1 MARIEKYNIDTKVT
15 DGDKFIG
22 TDAAGN
28 VTRNYRASNIADYL
42 NNYGKI
48 GIGGQVSY
56 KFTTNIAPRTWGT
69 LTFQSGSGDNTAFSS
84 ITSIYASK
92 YNNSNIVISDLISY
106 YVEKSIFIFQFD
118 NPNNFAEYLLNSAS
132 VVETDFFDL
141 SLTFISG
148 NGNIQND
155 KYYGLLIAA
164 NTNTDKTY
172 RHVQSVSSDTWT
184 INHDLNKY
192 PSVTVQDSAGS
203 VVIGELTYNSK
214 NTITLTFSGAFSGE
228 AHLN

>member
-1 MARIEKYNIDTKVT
+1 MARIEKYNIDNKVT
-15 DGDKFIG
+15 DYDKFIG
-22 TDAAGN
+22 TDSAGN
-28 VTRNYRASNIADYL
+28 VTRNYRASSIADYL

-56 KFTTNIAPRTWGT
+56 KFTANITQRALGS
-69 LTFQSGSGDNTAFSS
+69 LSFAGGSGDNTAFSS

-92 YNNSNIVISDLISY
+92 YNTSSVVISDLLSY
-106 YVEKSIFIFQFD
+106 YVDKQIFIFQLD
-118 NPNNFAEYLLNSAS
+118 NPNNFAEYLLNGISI
-132 VVETDFFDL
+132 VETDFFDL
-141 SLTFISG
+141 SLTFVAG
-148 NGNIQND
+148 NGNIQDD
-155 KYYGLLIAA
+155 KYYGILISA

-184 INHDLNKY
+184 INHNLNKY
-192 PSVTVQDSAGS
+192 ASVTVQDSAGS
-203 VVIGELTYNSK
+203 IVIGEITYNNK